1 MIKEITINELSIEF
15 KKMFNIDEKS
25 IINPFNKIVAYFD
38 DEIKGFIIYSIIY
51 DRCEIEY
58 IGVSLNSRNNKIATK
73 LIEYMMKDIENKC
86 KNITLEVNENNKAAI
101 ALYNKFDFKIAAK
114 RKFYY
119 GNENGILMI
128 KELGD

>member
-1 MIKEITINELSIEF
+1 MIKEITINELSIEL

-101 ALYNKFDFKIAAK
+101 SLYNKFDFKIAAK

>member
-1 MIKEITINELSIEF
+1 MIKEITINQLSIEL

-38 DEIKGFIIYSIIY
+38 NEIKGFIIYSIIY

-58 IGVSLNSRNNKIATK
+58 IGVSLDSRNKKIATK
-73 LIEYMMKDIENKC
+73 LIEYMIKDIENKC
-86 KNITLEVNENNKAAI
+86 KNITLEVNENNKTAI
-101 ALYNKFDFKIAAK
+101 FLYNKFDFKIAAK

>member
-1 MIKEITINELSIEF
+1 MIKEITVNELSIELKELF
-15 KKMFNIDEKS
+15 TIDENS

-38 DEIKGFIIYSIIY
+38 YEIKGFIIYSIIY
-51 DRCEIEY
+51 DRCEIDY
-58 IGVSLNSRNNKIATK
+58 IGVEMNSRNKKIATK
-73 LIEYMMKDIENKC
+73 LIEYMLKDIENKC

-101 ALYNKFDFKIAAK
+101 ALYNKFGFKIAAK

>member
-1 MIKEITINELSIEF
+1 MIKEITINELSIELR
-15 KKMFNIDEKS
+15 KMFNIDEKS

>member
-1 MIKEITINELSIEF
+1 MIKEITINQLSIEL

-38 DEIKGFIIYSIIY
+38 NEIKGFIIYSIIY

-58 IGVSLNSRNNKIATK
+58 IGVSLDSRNKKIATK
-73 LIEYMMKDIENKC
+73 LIEYMIKDIENKC

-101 ALYNKFDFKIAAK
+101 FLYNKFDFKIAAK